1 MKKILLRV
9 FMGIP
14 IGITIG
20 YLITVVISLGYG
32 EGNYLPCSPFL
43 IEQFGN
49 QSHAVL
55 VQLILLVILGGGFGG
70 LSIVWE
76 KDEWSLLKQT
86 IVYGVGIAM
95 IMLPIAYFTYWM
107 EHSIQGFFIYFG
119 IFIIVF
125 IVVWFVQYTFWKIKI
140 KKMNAQV
147 HHE

>member
-1 MKKILLRV
+1 MKKILLRI

-55 VQLILLVILGGGFGG
+55 VQLVLLVILGGGFGG

-107 EHSIQGFFIYFG
+107 EHSIRGFFIYFG

-125 IVVWFVQYTFWKIKI
+125 IIVWFIQYTFWKLRI